1 MKFTAIP
8 GEEENSAVKN
18 GGKGQRIMKQKEM
31 LKEQIEKERKKL
43 DDCMERGTSME
54 ETYRQSLTL
63 DRLIEQY
70 LGL

>member
-1 MKFTAIP
+1 
-8 GEEENSAVKN
+8 
-18 GGKGQRIMKQKEM
+18 MKQNEL
-31 LKEQIEKERKKL
+31 LKEQIEKERRKL
-43 DDCMERGTSME
+43 DACIEQGASQE